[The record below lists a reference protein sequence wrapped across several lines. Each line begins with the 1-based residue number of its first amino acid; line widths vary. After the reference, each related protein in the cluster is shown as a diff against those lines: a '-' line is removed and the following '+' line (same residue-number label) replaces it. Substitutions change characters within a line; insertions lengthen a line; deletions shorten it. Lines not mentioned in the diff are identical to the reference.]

1 MTAPTHACA
10 PKTPAWQPNNTK
22 NTHVISGYDRGGP
35 GLVLAHQGVPGPNR
49 YNGRKQRL

>member
-1 MTAPTHACA
+1 MTL
-10 PKTPAWQPNNTK
+10 KTSVPQQVNTK

-35 GLVLAHQGVPGPNR
+35 GLVLEHQGVPGPNR